1 MAGRMA
7 LEEGK
12 PLVEERKPAPTTGCC
27 GCCPAPRHIDDAFV
41 DKYLD
46 GDVQWGYWK
55 LPPRNPQTLEEQRM
69 KLIDREAFP
78 ATSVI
83 KTESTMERGFA
94 SAKDMMDIL
103 YQATKAPGITEKVPE
118 HLRGVYWMKDNGV
131 GEELVV
137 VQWGQWFEE
146 EGVLL
151 VPMATF
157 MWAWPDG
164 IPTNAPFG
172 GIMYG
177 PQTTVTGARV
187 LLGSGKPP
195 PDKNSPGCLSFKFN
209 RDMSYGTLQGH
220 FHDVRDDTVDL
231 GTFIPFCPC
240 CSCVRGLFTMELLDS
255 ESTELG
261 SRYKR
266 GIWWGL
272 GSFTPIEFGS
282 YTLTKVMKGNGEPNE
297 PYYSEFVE
305 YMGDVRLFTWSGFV
319 DEPEQAPMGCGC

>member
-1 MAGRMA
+1 MAGTVA

-12 PLVEERKPAPTTGCC
+12 PLVEEREAAPTNSCC

-46 GDVQWGYWK
+46 GQLKWGYWK
-55 LPPRNPQTLEEQRM
+55 MPPRNPQTLEEQRM

-78 ATSVI
+78 VTSVI
-83 KTESTMERGFA
+83 KWETKMERGFA
-94 SAKDMMDIL
+94 SAKDMIDIM
-103 YQATKAPGITEKVPE
+103 YHATIAPGITEKVPE

-137 VQWGQWFEE
+137 IQWGQWYEE

-151 VPMATF
+151 VPMASF

-172 GIMYG
+172 GVMYG

-195 PDKNSPGCLSFKFN
+195 PDKNGPGCLSFKFN

-220 FHDVRDDTVDL
+220 FNDVRDAGFSMTKFYDQ
-231 GTFIPFCPC
+231 C
-240 CSCVRGLFTMELLDS
+240 R
-255 ESTELG
+255 G
-261 SRYKR
+261 SRIPW
-266 GIWWGL
+266 IWGP
-272 GSFTPIEFGS
+272 SFLSAPAVPAFVAFSPWNSWTPKAVSSARAISAASGGASEPLRRS
-282 YTLTKVMKGNGEPNE
+282 NLDLT
-297 PYYSEFVE
+297 
-305 YMGDVRLFTWSGFV
+305 R
-319 DEPEQAPMGCGC
+319 